1 MNKQRMRGIF
11 DPITAAFILAIVGT
25 IATLSLDSG
34 DSVNQDQSQTKVN
47 ATETVAVIRNQ

>member
-34 DSVNQDQSQTKVN
+34 DSVNQDQSQTKVKL
-47 ATETVAVIRNQ
+47 QKPWQ